1 MTTYSEPMKITSPT
15 LHATVLFTMAVF
27 AAILVMSF
35 IFKVEVVARGEG
47 RVVPVGRVQVVQPEF
62 PGRIK
67 AIHVRNGVAVQQGD
81 ILIEL
86 DPTEAVTDL
95 GTISAEQDRLLI
107 EMARIDA
114 MVQALS
120 LDAAQND
127 YSEMV
132 NGQFRVPSTLSA
144 HPSVQE
150 QRELLFAQINNFRA
164 SLAQVDAREEAN
176 RRSEDVTEAN
186 IARVNAVIA
195 IQTERLT
202 TSEQL
207 LQQGT
212 TSRSAFLNVQQAF
225 TELERERDVYLREL
239 QQKIAERS
247 ALDSE
252 RRRLIADLRSSLL
265 DRKAQIDA
273 RLATLAEEE
282 RASRRR
288 VDATTLTAPASGIVD
303 QLSVFTIGGVAEAGA
318 ELLRI
323 VPTDVEIE
331 IEGMFSNQDIG
342 FIEIDQRANIR
353 LDAYPSERFGFV
365 HGDVADIAADSTE
378 VTEGQW
384 GYVVRIQPDAAFLQ
398 AGRDQFPL
406 RPGMTATI
414 DVTTDTRRII
424 SYFFAPIVRTIQDA
438 MGER

>member
-1 MTTYSEPMKITSPT
+1 MTAYPEPMKITSPT

-62 PGRIK
+62 PGRIT
-67 AIHVRNGVAVQQGD
+67 AIHVRNGVAVKQGD

-95 GTISAEQDRLLI
+95 GTISTEQDRLLI

-114 MVQALS
+114 MVQALI
-120 LDAAQND
+120 LDPAKSD

-144 HPSVQE
+144 HPSVQG
-150 QRELLFAQINNFRA
+150 QRELLLAQINNFRA

-176 RRSEDVTEAN
+176 RRSEEVTEAN
-186 IARVNAVIA
+186 IARVNAAIA
-195 IQTERLT
+195 IQEERLT

-207 LQQGT
+207 LRQGT

-239 QQKIAERS
+239 QQKIAERA
-247 ALDSE
+247 ALDTE

-273 RLATLAEEE
+273 RLATLGEEE

-303 QLSVFTIGGVAEAGA
+303 QLTVFTIGGIAEAGA

-342 FIEIDQRANIR
+342 FIEINQRANIR

-365 HGDVADIAADSTE
+365 HGEVADIAADSTE

-384 GYVVRIQPDAAFLQ
+384 GYIVRVQPDAAFLL
-398 AGRDQFPL
+398 AGGDQFPL